1 MSHISE
7 EAGASTKSGVG
18 SACHLVHNDSYYMQ
32 VSTAQER
39 LNIAIE
45 KSHPASTAEYIR
57 LAAKVCLAN
66 GLDARGT
73 RLQLYA
79 VTQTEITAVGSGRRH
94 SVQKLLQRVH
104 KSKYFTKVTLKNQLE
119 LVLVDL
125 RKLILASQQPAV
137 SDLLARITLYN
148 RPRPL
153 LAPQTFR
160 PQLMPLSSTST
171 AQHLTSHPVYA
182 SDTDDSLA
190 DRPSAARFQVM
201 CVLSADPHLSLL
213 SITQS

>member
-1 MSHISE
+1 
-7 EAGASTKSGVG
+7 
-18 SACHLVHNDSYYMQ
+18 MQ

-39 LNIAIE
+39 LNAAIE

-57 LAAKVCLAN
+57 LAANVCLAN

-79 VTQTEITAVGSGRRH
+79 VSQTEITAAGSGRRH

-104 KSKYFTKVTLKNQLE
+104 KSKHFTKVTLKNQLE

-125 RKLILASQQPAV
+125 RKLILALQQPAV

-153 LAPQTFR
+153 PAPQTFR

-171 AQHLTSHPVYA
+171 TQHQNLCQILTSHPVHA
-182 SDTDDSLA
+182 SDTDDSL
-190 DRPSAARFQVM
+190 DDMSSAARLRVM
-201 CVLSADPHLSLL
+201 CVLSADPYLSLL